1 VKPAPGHA
9 PKLLRP
15 PGPRADDVR
24 VTWTVPEVP
33 RDEPPLVAGEREQLD
48 AWLEFHRATLLAK
61 CAGLTAGQLRQHA
74 VAPSNLSLLGLVR
87 HMTDVERWWFR
98 LHAAG
103 QDLPSVYWNEHND
116 EADFDELGG
125 DPAAAIE
132 TFQRE
137 LEAARE
143 AVRDRSLDE
152 VVPSRGDHPERV
164 RDIRW
169 IYLHMIEEYARHNG
183 HADILRE
190 QIDGVTGD

>member
-1 VKPAPGHA
+1 M
-9 PKLLRP
+9 
-15 PGPRADDVR
+15 
-24 VTWTVPEVP
+24 TWTAPEVP
-33 RDEPPLVAGEREQLD
+33 REEPPLIAGEREQLD
-48 AWLEFHRATLLAK
+48 AWLEFHRATLLTK
-61 CAGLTAGQLRQHA
+61 CAGLTPDQLRRRA

-103 QDLPSVYWNEHND
+103 QDLPSVYWSEHND
-116 EADFDELGG
+116 EADFDDLAG
-125 DPAAAIE
+125 DPAADIDAY
-132 TFQRE
+132 QRE
-137 LEAARE
+137 LAACRE
-143 AVRDRSLDE
+143 ALRSKQLDD

-183 HADILRE
+183 HADLLRE